1 MAKQYTFN
9 RPVFALLLLPLV
21 LMMSMLIY
29 GLVQEIN
36 LLVIVMVIVTLL
48 FIGPIIFMSFL
59 RKVRIDDEKAEW
71 ITPKVRRTIP
81 FTEVKHF
88 GVIKY
93 RSFRFIFLSK
103 ADELPYQEIGTK
115 VVPTEDTFLLQ
126 YRGGA
131 WKMIR
136 ELLRKRQ
143 PDLKPH
149 NLTHK

>member
-21 LMMSMLIY
+21 FMMSMLIY

-81 FTEVKHF
+81 FAEVKHF

-103 ADELPYQEIGTK
+103 ADELPYQEAGTK
-115 VVPTEDTFLLQ
+115 IVPTEDTFLLQ

-136 ELLRKRQ
+136 ELLRQRH